1 MDLIILLVLIAIVI
15 FFFKDFT
22 AFVYLL
28 GIIELFLR
36 IVNFIANNIG
46 IKELADWINS
56 NFPNSIFAILDKY
69 ADGLLYDVFCWLL
82 VMCFCVLLFNLVKYL
97 IKRH

>member
-22 AFVYLL
+22 ALVYLL
-28 GIIELFLR
+28 GIVELFLR
-36 IVNFIANNIG
+36 IIHFFADK
-46 IKELADWINS
+46 IKIDVLTNWITAT
-56 NFPNSIFAILDKY
+56 FPSSLDAIIDKY
-69 ADGLLYDVFCWLL
+69 ADGLLYEVLCWL
-82 VMCFCVLLFNLVKYL
+82 VVICFCVLLFNLVKYL

>member
-1 MDLIILLVLIAIVI
+1 MDLIILLVLIAIIV

-22 AFVYLL
+22 AFVYFL

-36 IVNFIANNIG
+36 IVNFFANNIG
-46 IKELADWINS
+46 VNDVSTWMNA
-56 NFPNSIFAILDKY
+56 NFPNSIFSILAKY
-69 ADGLLYDVFCWLL
+69 SNGLLYDVLCWLL
-82 VMCFCVLLFNLVKYL
+82 VLCFCVLLFNLVKYL

>member
-1 MDLIILLVLIAIVI
+1 MDLIILIILIAIIV

-22 AFVYLL
+22 AFVYSL

-46 IKELADWINS
+46 KNDVAIWLN
-56 NFPNSIFAILDKY
+56 NTFPNSIFTILAKY
-69 ADGLLYDVFCWLL
+69 SNGLLYT
-82 VMCFCVLLFNLVKYL
+82 VL
-97 IKRH
+97 

>member
-1 MDLIILLVLIAIVI
+1 MDLIILLVLMAIII

-22 AFVYLL
+22 AFVYFL
-28 GIIELFLR
+28 GIVEFFLR

-46 IKELADWINS
+46 VNELSSWMNN
-56 NFPNSIFAILDKY
+56 NFPNSIFSILAKY
-69 ADGLLYDVFCWLL
+69 SNGLLYDVLCWLL
-82 VMCFCVLLFNLVKYL
+82 VFCFCILLFNLIKYL

>member
-1 MDLIILLVLIAIVI
+1 MDLIILLVLMAIII

-22 AFVYLL
+22 AFVYFL
-28 GIIELFLR
+28 GIVEIFLR

-46 IKELADWINS
+46 VNELSSWMNN
-56 NFPNSIFAILDKY
+56 NFPNSIFSILAKY
-69 ADGLLYDVFCWLL
+69 SNGLLYDVLCWLL
-82 VMCFCVLLFNLVKYL
+82 VFCFCILLFNLIKYL

>member
-36 IVNFIANNIG
+36 IINFFANNIKMG
-46 IKELADWINS
+46 EVSAWINS
-56 NFPNSIFAILDKY
+56 KIPNSIFLIIDKY
-69 ADGLLYDVFCWLL
+69 ADGLLYTVLCWL
-82 VMCFCVLLFNLVKYL
+82 VVICFCVLLFNLVKYL

>member
-1 MDLIILLVLIAIVI
+1 MDLIILLILIAIII

-22 AFVYLL
+22 AFVYFL
-28 GIIELFLR
+28 GIVEIFLR

-46 IKELADWINS
+46 VNELSVWMNN
-56 NFPNSIFAILDKY
+56 NFPNSIFSILAKY
-69 ADGLLYDVFCWLL
+69 SNGLLYDVLCWLI
-82 VMCFCVLLFNLVKYL
+82 VFCFCVLLFNLVKYL

>member
-1 MDLIILLVLIAIVI
+1 MDLIILIVLIAIII

-28 GIIELFLR
+28 GIIEMFLR
-36 IVNFIANNIG
+36 IINFITNHIG
-46 IKELADWINS
+46 INELSVWMNN
-56 NFPNSIFAILDKY
+56 NFPTSIFAILDKY
-69 ADGLLYDVFCWLL
+69 ADGLLYDVLCWLL

-97 IKRH
+97 IKRK

>member
-1 MDLIILLVLIAIVI
+1 MDLIIFLVLIAIII

-36 IVNFIANNIG
+36 IVNFFANNINMH
-46 IKELADWINS
+46 EFSTWLN
-56 NFPNSIFAILDKY
+56 NYFPNSIFSILDKY
-69 ADGLLYDVFCWLL
+69 ADGLLYTVLCWLL
-82 VMCFCVLLFNLVKYL
+82 VICFCVLLFNLVKYL

>member
-1 MDLIILLVLIAIVI
+1 MDLIILLVLMAIII

-22 AFVYLL
+22 AFVYFL
-28 GIIELFLR
+28 GIVELFLR

-46 IKELADWINS
+46 VNDLSKWMND
-56 NFPNSIFAILDKY
+56 NFPNSIFSILAKY
-69 ADGLLYDVFCWLL
+69 SNGLLYDVLCWLL
-82 VMCFCVLLFNLVKYL
+82 VFCFCVLLFNLVKYL